1 MKRTLLAITLLSIP
15 SLFAG
20 SFEAT
25 KASLDNQQAA
35 VEAAE
40 KRVADLRTQIEAGSS
55 QLASAAG
62 KSEHAAEIDRL
73 NAENRK
79 LVEEC
84 NQAVAACRAENKKL
98 QEVVANCTGGDRE
111 VVSEGGKYSLRPC
124 EPKEVKT
131 ARPATVTQT
140 AQAPAQKATR
150 APYAR
155 QGRAYPRA
163 SAAYPV
169 SE

>member
-15 SLFAG
+15 YLFSE

-40 KRVADLRTQIEAGSS
+40 KQVAEIRSKIEAGSS
-55 QLASAAG
+55 QLAAAAG

-73 NAENRK
+73 NEENRK
-79 LVEEC
+79 LIEEC
-84 NQAVAACRAENKKL
+84 NQAVATCRAENKKL

-111 VVSEGGKYSLRPC
+111 VVSEGGKYSLRPS
-124 EPKEVKT
+124 EPKEVKS
-131 ARPATVTQT
+131 AHPAPVTQT
-140 AQAPAQKATR
+140 VQTQAQKATR
-150 APYAR
+150 APYAK
-155 QGRAYPRA
+155 QGRSYPRA
-163 SAAYPV
+163 SSAYPV